1 VLDAAS
7 PLPLYH
13 QLAEDLFA
21 QIRSGAFAAGH
32 KLPSEH
38 AMAENYGVGRPTVRQ
53 ATDTLVRRGLLERK
67 RGSGT
72 FVRNVPAQVDLF
84 SLAGTLVS
92 FERAALALD
101 NRVLGKARQL
111 EIDDADHP
119 LHGRSALRVTRVSR
133 VDAVPVL
140 LEEIDFAAPY
150 FPGLARVALQG
161 RSLSEVVEQR
171 YRMRAESAD
180 QSFRVTKLTPQRA
193 HALAMTTGAAI
204 LQVDRTL
211 HFAQAKAAVFAR
223 MFCRTDRLSFTQRID
238 IHGGQHA

>member
-13 QLAEDLFA
+13 QLADDLFA
-21 QIRSGAFAAGH
+21 RIRSGAFAVGH

-38 AMAENYGVGRPTVRQ
+38 ELAENYGVGRPTVRQ

-72 FVRNVPAQVDLF
+72 FVRNLPAQVDLF

-92 FERAALALD
+92 FERAALAID
-101 NRVLGKARQL
+101 NRLLGKPRAL
-111 EIDDADHP
+111 TVDDAEHP
-119 LHGRSALRVTRVSR
+119 LHGRAALRITRLSR
-133 VDAVPVL
+133 VDGVPVL
-140 LEEIDFAAPY
+140 LEEIDFAAEH
-150 FPGLARVALQG
+150 FPGLGRLGLQG

-171 YRMRAESAD
+171 YRMRAQSAD
-180 QSFRVTKLTPQRA
+180 QSFRVTKLTAARA
-193 HALAMTTGAAI
+193 HALLLTSGAAI

-211 HFAQAKAAVFAR
+211 HFARAKAAVFAR

-238 IHGGQHA
+238 VHGGQHA